1 MALHLSG
8 LIKTK
13 HMVFGSSFVSH
24 PVFGEGEEKKNG
36 ENLRFARRSG
46 LGWLFFP
53 FIAPKRPNNIQEEI

>member
-24 PVFGEGEEKKNG
+24 PVFGEREEKKMRKPRVCK
-36 ENLRFARRSG
+36 EEWLG
-46 LGWLFFP
+46 LALLP
-53 FIAPKRPNNIQEEI
+53 IYCS